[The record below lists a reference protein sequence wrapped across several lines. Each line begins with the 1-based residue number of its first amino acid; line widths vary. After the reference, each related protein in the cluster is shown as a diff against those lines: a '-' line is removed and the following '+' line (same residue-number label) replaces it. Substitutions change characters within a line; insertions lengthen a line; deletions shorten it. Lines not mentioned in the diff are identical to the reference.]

1 MLIFRLLSVITLVL
15 LNSCADSPAKPSQPE
30 GTIAPVKIAKPK
42 EKAEQKEEIKTS
54 IAPDVLFMLLTAEL
68 AGQRGQYDIALEGY
82 MEAAKRV
89 HDPRFAERAA
99 MIAMYMKDSNKTNEA
114 VTLWLRQD
122 PKNQT
127 ARKIAALSAL
137 RAGDKKAAVEHLNVL
152 LKVDPAGFENA
163 LLELAGVLQKDDKI
177 TAVYDALDTLSI
189 QHPDQAGIYFMQ
201 SLLAMQKKDKN
212 LAETKI
218 QQALKIQPDW
228 DKALIFQA
236 QIAMFSGDLNKAKTL
251 LKEASRKYP
260 DNNKINKMYAQALI
274 KTEDYEEAG
283 EIYQGIISSDPKDIE
298 SQFALGLVYL
308 QLDRDEQAEDIFK
321 KLLEQPEWK
330 YQASFYL
337 GKIEEKRDHTKN
349 ALVWF
354 DKVTD
359 GPVVFDASI
368 SAISLLA
375 KDKQFDEAN
384 SRLSLLQAKFPKQK
398 LRLLLVQAELYSQQ
412 KQYEKA
418 FNLLTEALVDFPDQ
432 KELLYTHALMAERVG
447 KPDIVEGDLKK
458 ILATDPDNV
467 EALNALGYTL
477 LNKPDRYVDAEKY
490 LQQALRL
497 EPDEAVIIDSYG
509 WLQFKLGHPEKAL
522 DYLQQAYEKKQENEI
537 AAHLVE
543 VLWALGRKDEAK
555 KIFNKAFKD
564 APGDEYLLD
573 FQQRILNGAHE

>member
-1 MLIFRLLSVITLVL
+1 
-15 LNSCADSPAKPSQPE
+15 
-30 GTIAPVKIAKPK
+30 
-42 EKAEQKEEIKTS
+42 
-54 IAPDVLFMLLTAEL
+54 
-68 AGQRGQYDIALEGY
+68 

-114 VTLWLRQD
+114 VALWLRQD

-163 LLELAGVLQKDDKI
+163 LLELASVLQKDGKI
-177 TAVYDALDTLSI
+177 TAVYDALDALSI
-189 QHPDQAGIYFMQ
+189 QHPDQAVIYFMQ

-218 QQALKIQPDW
+218 QQALKVQPDW

-236 QIAMFSGDLNKAKTL
+236 QIAVFSGDLNKAKTL
-251 LKEASRKYP
+251 LKEASLKYP
-260 DNNKINKMYAQALI
+260 DNNKINKMYAQVLI
-274 KTEDYEEAG
+274 KAEDYEEAI
-283 EIYQGIISSDPKDIE
+283 EVYQNIISADPKDIE

-308 QLDRDEQAEDIFK
+308 QLDQDEQAEDIFK

-337 GKIEEKRDHTKN
+337 GKIEEKRDHTKK

-359 GPVVFDASI
+359 GPFVFDASI

-384 SRLSLLQAKFPKQK
+384 SRLSLLQTKFPKQK

-432 KELLYTHALMAERVG
+432 KELLYTRALMAERVD
-447 KPDIVEGDLKK
+447 KPDIVEADLKK
-458 ILATDPDNV
+458 ILAMDPDNV

-477 LNKPDRYVDAEKY
+477 LNKPES
-490 LQQALRL
+490 LC
-497 EPDEAVIIDSYG
+497 
-509 WLQFKLGHPEKAL
+509 
-522 DYLQQAYEKKQENEI
+522 
-537 AAHLVE
+537 
-543 VLWALGRKDEAK
+543 
-555 KIFNKAFKD
+555 
-564 APGDEYLLD
+564 
-573 FQQRILNGAHE
+573 

>member
-1 MLIFRLLSVITLVL
+1 MLIFRLFSVITLVL
-15 LNSCADSPAKPSQPE
+15 LNSCADSPAKPGQPE
-30 GTIAPVKIAKPK
+30 GAVVPVKVAEPK
-42 EKAEQKEEIKTS
+42 EKSKAKEDKTS
-54 IAPDVLFMLLTAEL
+54 IDPDVLFMLLTAEL

-114 VTLWLRQD
+114 VALWVRQD
-122 PKNQT
+122 PKNQA

-137 RAGDKKAAVEHLNVL
+137 RAGNKKAATEHLNML
-152 LKVDPAGFENA
+152 LNIDPAGFENA
-163 LLELAGVLQKDDKI
+163 VLELAGVLQKDGKI
-177 TAVYDALDTLSI
+177 NTLYDALDTLSV
-189 QHPDQAGIYFMQ
+189 QHPDQAVIFYMQ
-201 SLLAMQKKDKN
+201 SLLAMQKKEIY
-212 LAETKI
+212 LAESKI
-218 QQALKIQPDW
+218 QQALKVRPGW
-228 DKALIFQA
+228 DKALMFQA
-236 QIAMFSGDLNKAKTL
+236 QIAVFSGDLNKAKTL
-251 LKEASRKYP
+251 LKEASLKYP
-260 DNNKINKMYAQALI
+260 DNNKISKILAQVLI
-274 KTEDYEEAG
+274 KAEDYDAAAEV
-283 EIYQGIISSDPKDIE
+283 YQDIISADPKDIE

-308 QLDRDEQAEDIFK
+308 QVDKDEQAEDVFK

-337 GKIEEKRDHTKN
+337 GKIEEKHDHSKK

-359 GPVVFDASI
+359 GPFVFDASI

-384 SRLSLLQAKFPKQK
+384 SRLSLLQSKFPKQK

-432 KELLYTHALMAERVG
+432 KELLYTRALMAERVN
-447 KPDIVEGDLKK
+447 KPDIAEADLKK
-458 ILATDPDNV
+458 ILAMDPDNV

-490 LQQALRL
+490 LQHALSL
-497 EPDEAVIIDSYG
+497 EPDAAVIIDSYG
-509 WLQFKLGHPEKAL
+509 WLQFKLGNNEKAL
-522 DYLQQAYEKKQENEI
+522 DYLQQAYEKQPENEI
-537 AAHLVE
+537 AAHLAE
-543 VLWALGRKDEAK
+543 VLWVLGRKDEARK
-555 KIFNKAFKD
+555 LFNKAIKD
-564 APGDEYLLD
+564 APDDEYLMD
-573 FQQRILNGAHE
+573 FQRRILKGAQ

>member
-1 MLIFRLLSVITLVL
+1 VLIFRLLSVITLVL
-15 LNSCADSPAKPSQPE
+15 LNSCAETPAKPSDSKE
-30 GTIAPVKIAKPK
+30 SVAPVKIAEPK
-42 EKAEQKEEIKTS
+42 GKTQEKELKTS
-54 IAPDVLFMLLTAEL
+54 IDPDVLFMLLTAEL

-114 VTLWLRQD
+114 VALWLRQD
-122 PKNQT
+122 SKNST

-137 RAGDKKAAVEHLNVL
+137 RAGNKKAAVEHLNVL
-152 LKVDPAGFENA
+152 LAVDPAGFETT
-163 LLELAGVLQKDDKI
+163 LLELAGVLQKDGKI
-177 TAVYDALDTLSI
+177 TAVYDALDALSI
-189 QHPDQAGIYFMQ
+189 QHPDQAVIYYMQ
-201 SLLAMQKKDKN
+201 SLLAVQKKDKN

-218 QQALKIQPDW
+218 QHALKVQPDW
-228 DKALIFQA
+228 DKALILQA
-236 QIAMFSGDLNKAKTL
+236 QIAVFSGDLNKAKAL
-251 LKEASRKYP
+251 LKEASLKYP
-260 DNNKINKMYAQALI
+260 ENSKINKMFAQVLI
-274 KTEDYEEAG
+274 KAEDYEGAIEV
-283 EIYQGIISSDPKDIE
+283 YQNIISADPKDIE

-308 QLDRDEQAEDIFK
+308 QLDREEPAEDIFK
-321 KLLEQPEWK
+321 KLLEQPEWQ

-337 GKIEEKRDHTKN
+337 GKIEEKRNHTKK

-359 GPVVFDASI
+359 GPLVFDASI

-412 KQYEKA
+412 KEYERA
-418 FNLLTEALVDFPDQ
+418 FDLLTKALADSPDQ
-432 KELLYTHALMAERVG
+432 KELLYTRALMAERVD
-447 KPDIVEGDLKK
+447 KPDIVEADLKK
-458 ILATDPDNV
+458 ILAMDPDNV

-477 LNKPDRYVDAEKY
+477 LNKPDRYADAEKY

-497 EPDEAVIIDSYG
+497 EPNAAVIIDSYG
-509 WLQFKLGHPEKAL
+509 WLQFKLGNTEKAL
-522 DYLQQAYEKKQENEI
+522 DYLQQAYEKQQENEI
-537 AAHLVE
+537 AAHLAE

-555 KIFNKAFKD
+555 KLFNKAIKD
-564 APGDEYLLD
+564 APDDEYLLD
-573 FQQRILNGAHE
+573 FQRRVLKGAQ

>member
-1 MLIFRLLSVITLVL
+1 VLIFRLFSVITLVL
-15 LNSCADSPAKPSQPE
+15 LNSCADSPAKPGQPE
-30 GTIAPVKIAKPK
+30 GTVAPVKIAEPK
-42 EKAEQKEEIKTS
+42 EKAKAKEDKTS
-54 IAPDVLFMLLTAEL
+54 IDPDVLFMLLTAEL

-114 VTLWLRQD
+114 VALWVRQD
-122 PKNQT
+122 PKNQA

-137 RAGDKKAAVEHLNVL
+137 RAGNKKAATEHLNML
-152 LKVDPAGFENA
+152 LNIDPAGFENA
-163 LLELAGVLQKDDKI
+163 VLELAGVLQKDGKI
-177 TAVYDALDTLSI
+177 NTLYDALDTLSV
-189 QHPDQAGIYFMQ
+189 QHPDQAVIFYMQ
-201 SLLAMQKKDKN
+201 SLLAMQKKEIY
-212 LAETKI
+212 LAESKI
-218 QQALKIQPDW
+218 QQALKVRPGW
-228 DKALIFQA
+228 DKALMFQA
-236 QIAMFSGDLNKAKTL
+236 QIAVFSGDLNKAKTL
-251 LKEASRKYP
+251 LKEASLKYP
-260 DNNKINKMYAQALI
+260 DNNKISKILAQVLI
-274 KTEDYEEAG
+274 KAEDYDAAAEV
-283 EIYQGIISSDPKDIE
+283 YQDIISADPRDIE

-308 QLDRDEQAEDIFK
+308 QVDKDEQAEDVFK

-337 GKIEEKRDHTKN
+337 GKIEEKHDHSKK

-359 GPVVFDASI
+359 GPFVFDASI

-384 SRLSLLQAKFPKQK
+384 SRLRLLQSKFPKQK

-432 KELLYTHALMAERVG
+432 KELLYTRALMAERVN
-447 KPDIVEGDLKK
+447 KPDIAEADLKK
-458 ILATDPDNV
+458 ILAMDPDNV

-490 LQQALRL
+490 LQHALSL
-497 EPDEAVIIDSYG
+497 EPDAAVIIDSYG
-509 WLQFKLGHPEKAL
+509 WLQFKLGNNEKAL
-522 DYLQQAYEKKQENEI
+522 DYLQQAYEKQPENEI
-537 AAHLVE
+537 AAHLAE
-543 VLWALGRKDEAK
+543 VLWVLGRKDEARK
-555 KIFNKAFKD
+555 LFNKAIKD
-564 APGDEYLLD
+564 APDDEYLMD
-573 FQQRILNGAHE
+573 FQRRILKGAQ

>member
-1 MLIFRLLSVITLVL
+1 VLIFRLFSVITLVL
-15 LNSCADSPAKPSQPE
+15 LNSCADSPAKPGQPE
-30 GTIAPVKIAKPK
+30 GTVAPVKIAEPK
-42 EKAEQKEEIKTS
+42 EKAKAKEDKTS
-54 IAPDVLFMLLTAEL
+54 IDPDVLFMLLTAEL

-114 VTLWLRQD
+114 VALWVRQD
-122 PKNQT
+122 PKNQA

-137 RAGDKKAAVEHLNVL
+137 RAGNKKAATEHLNML
-152 LKVDPAGFENA
+152 LNIDPAGFENA
-163 LLELAGVLQKDDKI
+163 VLELAGVLQKDGKI
-177 TAVYDALDTLSI
+177 NILYDALDTLSV
-189 QHPDQAGIYFMQ
+189 QHPDQAVIFYMQ
-201 SLLAMQKKDKN
+201 SLLAMQKKEIY
-212 LAETKI
+212 LAESKI
-218 QQALKIQPDW
+218 QQALKVRPGW

-236 QIAMFSGDLNKAKTL
+236 QIAVFSGDMNKAKTL
-251 LKEASRKYP
+251 LKEASLKYP
-260 DNNKINKMYAQALI
+260 DNNKISKILAQVLI
-274 KTEDYEEAG
+274 KAEDYDAAAEV
-283 EIYQGIISSDPKDIE
+283 YQDIISADPKDIE

-308 QLDRDEQAEDIFK
+308 QVDKDEQAEDVFK

-337 GKIEEKRDHTKN
+337 GKIEEKHDHAKK

-359 GPVVFDASI
+359 GPFVFDASI

-384 SRLSLLQAKFPKQK
+384 SRLSLLQSKFPKQK

-432 KELLYTHALMAERVG
+432 KELLYTRALMAERVN
-447 KPDIVEGDLKK
+447 KPDIAEADLKK
-458 ILATDPDNV
+458 ILAMDPDNV

-477 LNKPDRYVDAEKY
+477 LNKPDRYADAEKY
-490 LQQALRL
+490 LQHALSL
-497 EPDEAVIIDSYG
+497 EPDAAVIIDSYG
-509 WLQFKLGHPEKAL
+509 WLQFKLGNNEKAL
-522 DYLQQAYEKKQENEI
+522 DYLQQAYEKQPENEI
-537 AAHLVE
+537 AAHLAE
-543 VLWALGRKDEAK
+543 VLWVLGRKDEARK
-555 KIFNKAFKD
+555 LFNKAIKD
-564 APGDEYLLD
+564 APDDEYLMD
-573 FQQRILNGAHE
+573 FQRRILKGAQ